1 MKKYLLGIALIAA
14 FTLTGC
20 NALDLLKVSK
30 VLTPEEAKAKAE
42 KFVNENLV
50 QPGTSITVE
59 EVVEENGLYKVVV
72 NFSGQ
77 KYDSFM
83 TKDGAQF
90 FPQAYNIAE
99 IEKEKADATTAPATE
114 VTKSDKPK
122 VELFVMSHC
131 PYGTQIEKGII
142 PVVETLKDKIDFE
155 IKFCDYAMHG
165 DKELQEELAQHC
177 IKTTQNDKF
186 IPYLKCFLGEGKS
199 EDCRKQVGIDE
210 TTLKACIT
218 KTDTEFKVMASF
230 NDKTTWLS
238 GQFPI
243 FDVNKDDNTKYGV
256 QGSPTLVINGAQAES
271 GRDSAGLL
279 SVICNAFNTQ
289 PEECKAQLSS
299 TAPSSGFG
307 YEAAAADS
315 GSTDSASC
323 GN

>member
-1 MKKYLLGIALIAA
+1 MKKYLLGIALLAA

-50 QPGTSITVE
+50 QPGTTITIE
-59 EVVEENGLYKVVV
+59 DVVEENGLYKVVV

-77 KYDSFM
+77 KYDSYM
-83 TKDGAQF
+83 TKDGTQF

-99 IEKEKADATTAPATE
+99 IEKEKASGTTAPATE

-142 PVVETLKDKIDFE
+142 PVAETLKDKIDFE
-155 IKFCDYAMHG
+155 VKFCDYAMHG
-165 DKELQEELAQHC
+165 EKELQEELAQHC

-186 IPYLKCFLGEGKS
+186 ISYLKCFLGEGKS
-199 EDCRKQVGIDE
+199 EECRKQVSIDE
-210 TTLKACIT
+210 TSLKNCIS
-218 KTDTEFKVMASF
+218 KTDNEYKVMASF
-230 NDKTTWLS
+230 KDKTTWLS
-238 GQFPI
+238 GQYPI
-243 FDVNKDDNTKYGV
+243 FDVYKDDNTKYSV
-256 QGSPTLVINGAQAES
+256 QGSPTLVINGAQAEA
-271 GRDSAGLL
+271 GRDSASLL
-279 SVICNAFNTQ
+279 STICNAFNTQ
-289 PEECKAQLSS
+289 PEECKTQLSA
-299 TAPSSGFG
+299 TAPSAGFG
-307 YEAAAADS
+307 YEAAAA
-315 GSTDSASC
+315 TDTSASASC